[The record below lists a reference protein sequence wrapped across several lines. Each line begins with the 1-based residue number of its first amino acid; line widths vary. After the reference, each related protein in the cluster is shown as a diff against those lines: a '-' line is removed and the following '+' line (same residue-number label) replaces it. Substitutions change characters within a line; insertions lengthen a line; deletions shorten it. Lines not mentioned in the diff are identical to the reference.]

1 MDFKKILTLGAALLA
16 LAVGGP
22 AVASASDNGDA
33 PDATLAPSIQ
43 DAQTGVDEA
52 DGQNND
58 LQEQVE
64 EANTDEGQVGD
75 GDDGELADDSSN
87 D

>member
-1 MDFKKILTLGAALLA
+1 MDVKKVLTLGAALLA

-22 AVASASDNGDA
+22 AVASASDNGDGSN
-33 PDATLAPSIQ
+33 ATLAPSTQ
-43 DAQTGVDEA
+43 DGQTGVDEA

-58 LQEQVE
+58 LQVQVE

-75 GDDGELADDSSN
+75 GDNGELAGDSSN

>member
-1 MDFKKILTLGAALLA
+1 MDVKKVLTLGAALLA

-22 AVASASDNGDA
+22 AVASASDNGDGSN
-33 PDATLAPSIQ
+33 ATLAPSTQ
-43 DAQTGVDEA
+43 DGQTGVDEA

-58 LQEQVE
+58 LQVQVE

-75 GDDGELADDSSN
+75 GDNGELADDSSN